1 MIILQETVWQSN
13 CHNIG
18 SVNITVFLVGTSVTK
33 KKSGNS
39 TATLT
44 ELSSANDRGS
54 ECLLERVSETA
65 AAGTGARLRF
75 CCLIPRVC
83 KLVAGITLKEFA
95 YTNWKR
101 LVTGEKSKAAL
112 WRQTKPPS
120 IQNKL
125 KQNKIELKLSHFL
138 LKWNEINENKANAA
152 IWCSSWDCWLIFF
165 FFTYA
170 AKPSYCLKWSDI
182 G

>member
-1 MIILQETVWQSN
+1 MAEKNDLCGMIILQETVWQSN

-112 WRQTKPPS
+112 
-120 IQNKL
+120 
-125 KQNKIELKLSHFL
+125 
-138 LKWNEINENKANAA
+138 
-152 IWCSSWDCWLIFF
+152 
-165 FFTYA
+165 
-170 AKPSYCLKWSDI
+170 
-182 G
+182 

>member
-1 MIILQETVWQSN
+1 MRTQGTPFFFFSGVAEKNDLCGMIILQETVWQSN

-65 AAGTGARLRF
+65 AGTGARLRF

-112 WRQTKPPS
+112 
-120 IQNKL
+120 
-125 KQNKIELKLSHFL
+125 
-138 LKWNEINENKANAA
+138 
-152 IWCSSWDCWLIFF
+152 
-165 FFTYA
+165 
-170 AKPSYCLKWSDI
+170 
-182 G
+182 